1 MGTRVNREIFAVERP
16 QHGWQANLPRVERM
30 LTTDL
35 SSTRAREGRQLRG
48 YGLEPDSGNPTVR
61 DHRGALGNTGTDELG
76 TRSAIERAEIG
87 NSHPTAVSA
96 LSFYPDG
103 CSRQGCESKEVKVL
117 CRQLPESDG

>member
-96 LSFYPDG
+96 LSFYPDEG
-103 CSRQGCESKEVKVL
+103 ITAATLAIERNELSS
-117 CRQLPESDG
+117 LPPPL

>member
-1 MGTRVNREIFAVERP
+1 
-16 QHGWQANLPRVERM
+16 M